1 MKKVMKVMKVT
12 EAMEVMVVMEWK
24 AQSPGGEAE
33 GRGRH
38 IQGQPGEVSEAHLKL

>member
-1 MKKVMKVMKVT
+1 MKVT
-12 EAMEVMVVMEWK
+12 EAMEVTEIMKVTEGK

-38 IQGQPGEVSEAHLKL
+38 TQRQPG